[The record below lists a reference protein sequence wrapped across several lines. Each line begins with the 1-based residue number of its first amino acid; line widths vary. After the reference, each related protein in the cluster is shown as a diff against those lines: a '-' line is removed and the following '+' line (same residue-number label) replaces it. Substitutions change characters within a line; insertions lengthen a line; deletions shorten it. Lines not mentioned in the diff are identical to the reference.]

1 MDLDTALENL
11 KLCLNTTKELSK
23 MEPQTKNEISSD
35 ENTPHN
41 EPESL
46 DFKYDDYLF
55 RLILNNSIFIDNA
68 FSNSKI
74 THFLAESC
82 SMLSSNE
89 SSKKYFQIYLDKF
102 LTHLKQ
108 TDKSSENILQSNNLD
123 FVTELS
129 LDRSSFNRLVDN
141 LYEKYTNNAGEQLN
155 SDEFNFFTNML
166 LKNQAYL
173 FENDLNI
180 YDELGALNDKH
191 ISSLKTLTKSL
202 KLLLLHLA
210 KSEYSEAGS
219 SKKDDLVDLL
229 LKSFEYKPALFKL
242 VFKLTSYSIESKN
255 KLPKN
260 LKKFAAKSQQLLSV
274 FESCY
279 KETDFMNGSNGKSSA
294 DSDLESMLKVS
305 NSIDKLKEKYT
316 HTMSK
321 SDQSVLKK
329 LFKLEPSLN
338 CLMFKLMNEAS
349 ETSTADILN
358 KQAKITDFI
367 SFKLDDSILSNTIF
381 NYPISRKLEDLA
393 KEDLIEA
400 DAHIYDPIYLIPNM
414 FNLLNYGNFF
424 NLVQS
429 LSFEI

>member
-1 MDLDTALENL
+1 
-11 KLCLNTTKELSK
+11 
-23 MEPQTKNEISSD
+23 MEPQTKIEASPD
-35 ENTPHN
+35 ENTPQN

-55 RLILNNSIFIDNA
+55 RLILNNSIFIENA
-68 FSNSKI
+68 FTNSKI
-74 THFLAESC
+74 TQFLAESC

-108 TDKSSENILQSNNLD
+108 TNESNILQSNNLD

-155 SDEFNFFTNML
+155 SDEFKFFTNML
-166 LKNQAYL
+166 IKNQAFL
-173 FENDLNI
+173 FENDLDI

-202 KLLLLHLA
+202 KLLILHLA
-210 KSEYSEAGS
+210 KSEYSEDGT

-242 VFKLTSYSIESKN
+242 VFKLTSYSIENKN
-255 KLPKN
+255 KLPKS
-260 LKKFAAKSQQLLSV
+260 LKKFASKSQELLSV

-279 KETDFMNGSNGKSSA
+279 KENDFMNGLNGKSSA

-305 NSIDKLKEKYT
+305 NSTDKLKEKYT

-321 SDQSVLKK
+321 SDQSILKK

-367 SFKLDDSILSNTIF
+367 SFKLEDSILSNTIF
-381 NYPISRKLEDLA
+381 NYPISRKLDDLA
-393 KEDLIEA
+393 KEDLVEP
-400 DAHIYDPIYLIPNM
+400 DAHVYDPIYLIPNM

-424 NLVQS
+424 
-429 LSFEI
+429 